1 MMIAH
6 LLFIFYWLKPTNLLL
21 LKVEESRLL
30 LENFFPELLL
40 LLLPPPPPPPL
51 PSLSRSVKTF
61 AGDLLAV

>member
-1 MMIAH
+1 MNAY
-6 LLFIFYWLKPTNLLL
+6 LLFNFYWLNPTNLLL

-30 LENFFPELLL
+30 LENFLPELLL
-40 LLLPPPPPPPL
+40 LLPPPPPPPPL